1 MPIDFLTIK
10 EFCSFYHTYDC
21 LKMFKIAY
29 FGLQFIESFQRRVLR
44 PAPLAVIVAIEREIV
59 LPVLKSLIMLTPL
72 GNEMKYQ
79 YVWLVT
85 FN

>member
-1 MPIDFLTIK
+1 MIA
-10 EFCSFYHTYDC
+10 
-21 LKMFKIAY
+21 LKICKIAY
-29 FGLQFIESFQRRVLR
+29 FGLQFIEIFQRRVLR
-44 PAPLAVIVAIEREIV
+44 LAPLAVIVAIEREIV

-79 YVWLVT
+79 DVWLVT